1 MIRFVGK
8 EQKDQNAFVL
18 PKGSVSLS
26 ALLQEKMIG
35 MDITRSFEEIERN
48 VGHLSHVQKIL
59 LGTDGS
65 VTQLLEAVTGHTVS
79 ITTLVQE
86 IVPADAAVAER
97 LNIKNGEPV
106 NHRIVELRD
115 ADTNEV
121 LIYAVSQT
129 PLSRLSP
136 EFKDDLMKAD
146 IPIGKI
152 IKRHRIEARREI
164 LNAGVS
170 PAPDSISRIFSIC
183 RSEPLLSRQYRIIH
197 KGEPL
202 IYIEEQFPY
211 NRFLDE
217 RRVIVETGSRIHLGL
232 IEMHG
237 GSGRVDGG
245 IGIALDDPRVLLEAR
260 QSDGVTVSG
269 CDDTIGQMVKDIA
282 TRTLAGIRAGAG
294 ATITVRS
301 SYPAHTGLGSGS
313 QLSLATAKAI
323 CELYGRPMPV
333 PDLAQLTGRGGTSGI
348 GTAAFETGGFI
359 IDGGHRFG
367 PGCEK
372 TGFAPSS
379 ASKGIRP
386 APVTVRYS
394 FPSDWKI
401 VLAVPDIPK
410 GASGGREAD
419 IFRQHC
425 PVPQE
430 EVRALC
436 HEVLVRMLPGIV
448 EHDLDL
454 FGSSVN
460 AIQSFGFKRVEHS
473 LQPLEM
479 TRLLDTMRSAGAA
492 GAGMSSFGP
501 AFYAVCD
508 TGVRDVERAAQ
519 TFMDGWCGGTTLVT
533 SARNTG
539 AAVRVA

>member
-1 MIRFVGK
+1 
-8 EQKDQNAFVL
+8 
-18 PKGSVSLS
+18 
-26 ALLQEKMIG
+26 
-35 MDITRSFEEIERN
+35 MDITQSIQDIEKS
-48 VGHLSHVQKIL
+48 VGHLSPVQKIL

-65 VTQLLEAVTGHTVS
+65 VTQLLEAVTGHTVT
-79 ITTLVQE
+79 IRTLEQE
-86 IVPADAAVAER
+86 VVPADAAIAEQ
-97 LNIKNGEPV
+97 LSVPVGEPV
-106 NHRIVELRD
+106 NHRVVELKD
-115 ADTNEV
+115 AETGTV
-121 LIYAVSQT
+121 LIYAISET
-129 PLSRLSP
+129 PLSRLNP
-136 EFKDDLMKAD
+136 CFKEDLMKAD

-152 IKRHRIEARREI
+152 IRQHRIEARREI
-164 LNAGVS
+164 VCTRVS
-170 PAPDSISRIFSIC
+170 PAPDSTSRVFSIC

-197 KGEPL
+197 QGEPL
-202 IYIEEQFPY
+202 IFITEQFPY

-217 RRVIVETGSRIHLGL
+217 RRVIVETGSRIHLAL

-260 QSDGVTVSG
+260 QSAGVEVTG
-269 CDDTIGQMVKDIA
+269 CDETTGRLVQDVA
-282 TRTLAGIRAGAG
+282 TRTIAGIKAGAG
-294 ATITVRS
+294 ASITVRS
-301 SYPAHTGLGSGS
+301 SYPVHTGLGSGS

-323 CELYGRPMPV
+323 CELYDRQV
-333 PDLAQLTGRGGTSGI
+333 TVTELAQLTERGGTSGI

-379 ASKGIRP
+379 ASKGVRP
-386 APVTVRYS
+386 APVTVRHA
-394 FPSDWKI
+394 FPPDWRI
-401 VLAVPDIPK
+401 VLAIPDIPK
-410 GASGGREAD
+410 GASGGHEAD

-425 PVPQE
+425 PVPAD

-460 AIQSFGFKRVEHS
+460 AIQNLGFKRVEHS
-473 LQPLEM
+473 LQPKEIAG
-479 TRLLDTMRSAGAA
+479 LLNAMRSAGAA

-501 AFYAVCD
+501 TLYAVCD
-508 TGVRDVERAAQ
+508 TGIRDVEGAAQ
-519 TFMDGWCGGTTLVT
+519 SFMDGGCGGRTLVT

>member
-1 MIRFVGK
+1 
-8 EQKDQNAFVL
+8 
-18 PKGSVSLS
+18 
-26 ALLQEKMIG
+26 
-35 MDITRSFEEIERN
+35 
-48 VGHLSHVQKIL
+48 
-59 LGTDGS
+59 
-65 VTQLLEAVTGHTVS
+65 
-79 ITTLVQE
+79 
-86 IVPADAAVAER
+86 
-97 LNIKNGEPV
+97 
-106 NHRIVELRD
+106 
-115 ADTNEV
+115 
-121 LIYAVSQT
+121 
-129 PLSRLSP
+129 
-136 EFKDDLMKAD
+136 
-146 IPIGKI
+146 
-152 IKRHRIEARREI
+152 
-164 LNAGVS
+164 
-170 PAPDSISRIFSIC
+170 
-183 RSEPLLSRQYRIIH
+183 
-197 KGEPL
+197 
-202 IYIEEQFPY
+202 
-211 NRFLDE
+211 
-217 RRVIVETGSRIHLGL
+217 
-232 IEMHG
+232 
-237 GSGRVDGG
+237 
-245 IGIALDDPRVLLEAR
+245 
-260 QSDGVTVSG
+260 
-269 CDDTIGQMVKDIA
+269 MVKDIA

-323 CELYGRPMPV
+323 CEIYGRPMPV

-386 APVTVRYS
+386 APVTVRHS